1 MRGYEYI
8 NNELNELNE
17 LMTGGMLCAA
27 NSFHSY
33 NSL

>member
-17 LMTGGMLCAA
+17 LSAHVTSRLL
-27 NSFHSY
+27 NPL
-33 NSL
+33 NLLNPL